1 MTKTNE
7 AACGQRGPGC
17 LGWCQGCQHHRVP
30 PAAPSCCPVC
40 PSPHQPLLTEVEVA
54 ALVLGLEEAAPCL
67 GMDVGSLGHQQL
79 HIVFAAAFDGDVQGS
94 LAWEE
99 VGDSHQGPGGVQS
112 SDQVWGVL
120 GRRRWRSTPG
130 QQGDLQTFPDVEYLR
145 PEVPDLLHHTHRSL
159 GSRDI
164 QLGGPQMW
172 GLCRLVRAF
181 HARGN
186 NSIVVSQ
193 DLGCK
198 IHSL

>member
-1 MTKTNE
+1 MVS
-7 AACGQRGPGC
+7 AA
-17 LGWCQGCQHHRVP
+17 LGVSGGVRAASTTVYPPRP
-30 PAAPSCCPVC
+30 PASAPCAPA
-40 PSPHQPLLTEVEVA
+40 PTRPLLTEVEVA
-54 ALVLGLEEAAPCL
+54 ALVLGLEEAAPRL

-79 HIVFAAAFDGDVQGS
+79 HIVFAAAFDGDVQGG
-94 LAWEE
+94 LALEE

-120 GRRRWRSTPG
+120 GSRRWRSTPG
-130 QQGDLQTFPDVEYLR
+130 QQGDRQAFLDVESLR
-145 PEVPDLLHHTHRSL
+145 PEVPDLPHHTHRSL
-159 GSRDI
+159 GSRAI

-172 GLCRLVRAF
+172 GLCRFVRAF

-193 DLGCK
+193 DLEHK